1 MKSYLAPTVDVLTLK
16 TADVITTSGDLDN
29 TKSWDFKDLEE
40 IQ

>member
-1 MKSYLAPTVDVLTLK
+1 MKSYLAPTIDVLTLK
-16 TADVITTSGDLDN
+16 TVDVITTSGDPDN